1 MKALQIRHCL
11 LLFLLTAV
19 RTQVN
24 PGVCRYPLGMT
35 GGQILDEDI
44 SASSQWS
51 ESTAARYGRLDFDD
65 GDGDGAWCPNIMAE
79 TDAGGPKD
87 FLQVDLRSLHF
98 ITLVGTQGR
107 HADGMGN
114 EFAQRYRIKYSRDG
128 SRWVAWHDRKGR
140 QVIEGNMNAYDVVLK
155 DLEPPI
161 IARFVRFMPITDHSM
176 IVCMRVEL
184 YGCEWLDGLVSYSAP
199 AGQEMTYR
207 GLDVHLNDSVYDG
220 SMGLQSVGMEEGL
233 GQLTDGTWGLDDFL
247 HSHVYGVWPGY
258 DYVGW
263 TNESFP
269 KGYVEMTFEFDRVRN
284 FTSMKVH
291 CNNMFSRGVRMFR
304 QASCYFRTSEL
315 DWESQPVTLR
325 LPVDRVS
332 QSARFITVPL
342 GDRMASAIKC
352 RFAFNEAWM
361 MISEVAFQS
370 GTAVYNTSP
379 TPRKRGH
386 PTNVLPGDDP
396 IHKVDES
403 NTRILIGCLVA
414 IIVILLAII
423 VIILW
428 RQVWQKMLEKASRR
442 MLDDEL
448 SARLAVQTQAFS
460 FHHSSQSSGDGSN
473 STYERIFPL
482 CSSDYQEPSRLIRK
496 LPEFAQSTEELAG
509 TSSSSRPPQACGS
522 DGAPHYAEA
531 DIVSLQEGTTG
542 SNTYSITAVNMSLL
556 SGKDTAMREFPR
568 DKLTFKEKL
577 GEGQFGEVHL
587 CEAEGMQ
594 NIVEKDPSEAVN
606 DLSNEVE
613 GSDDTPILV
622 AVKTLREDA
631 NKNARNDFLKEIR
644 IMSRLRDPNIVSLLA
659 VCVESDPLC
668 MITEYMENG
677 DLNQF
682 LSSHQLDEVEEIQSS
697 DKATVSYSN
706 LMSMATQVA
715 SGMKYLSSLNFVHRD
730 LATRNC
736 LVGKNYTIKIAD
748 FGMSRNLYRGDYYR
762 IQGRAVL
769 PIRWMSWE
777 SILLGKFTMAS
788 DVWAFGVT
796 LWEILT
802 LCEEQPYS
810 QFSDEQVIENTGE
823 FFRDQGK
830 QVYLPRPACCP
841 DAVYSS
847 LMLGCWRRN
856 AKQRPTFQEIY
867 SQLGESQE

>member
-1 MKALQIRHCL
+1 MKVMKVQQISHHVFFIL
-11 LLFLLTAV
+11 LAATV
-19 RTQVN
+19 QSQVT
-24 PGVCRYPLGMT
+24 PEMCRYPLGMS
-35 GGQILDEDI
+35 GGQIQDEDI

-51 ESTAARYGRLDFDD
+51 ESTAARFGRLDLDN
-65 GDGDGAWCPNIMAE
+65 GDGDGAWCPDIMSQP
-79 TDAGGPKD
+79 DSLKD
-87 FLQVDLRSLHF
+87 YLQVDLRSLYF

-128 SRWVAWHDRKGR
+128 SNWVSWHDRKGR
-140 QVIEGNMNAYDVVLK
+140 QVIEGNRNAYDVVLK

-161 IARFVRFMPITDHSM
+161 IARFVRFMPVTDHSM

-184 YGCEWLDGLVSYSAP
+184 YGCQWLDGLMSYSIP
-199 AGQEMTYR
+199 DGHQMIYR
-207 GLDVHLNDSVYDG
+207 GLDVYFNDSVYDG
-220 SMGLQSVGMEEGL
+220 ASAERLTKGL
-233 GQLTDGTWGLDDFL
+233 GQLTDGNWGLDDFL
-247 HSHVYGVWPGY
+247 HSHIYSTWPGY

-263 TNESFP
+263 NNKSFP
-269 KGYVEMTFEFDRVRN
+269 KGYVEMIFDFDHVRN

-304 QASCYFRTSEL
+304 QASCYFRSGS
-315 DWESQPVTLR
+315 DWEANPVTFR
-325 LPVDRVS
+325 PTVDHVS

-342 GDRMASAIKC
+342 GDHTASTIKC
-352 RFAFNEAWM
+352 RFHFSDVWM
-361 MISEVAFQS
+361 LFSEVAFQS
-370 GTAVYNTSP
+370 GSAVYNTSLTTGKP
-379 TPRKRGH
+379 TDP
-386 PTNVLPGDDP
+386 LPGDDP
-396 IHKVDES
+396 THKVDDS

-414 IIVILLAII
+414 IIAILLAII

-442 MLDDEL
+442 LLDDEL
-448 SARLAVQTQAFS
+448 TARLAVQAQAFS
-460 FHHSSQSSGDGSN
+460 SHHSSLTSEDGSTSN

-482 CSSDYQEPSRLIRK
+482 CADYQEPSRLIRK
-496 LPEFAQSTEELAG
+496 LPEFAQSTELLAG
-509 TSSSSRPPQACGS
+509 PSTSGS

-531 DIVSLQEGTTG
+531 DIISLQE
-542 SNTYSITAVNMSLL
+542 SSDSSTYSFTAVNMNLFAGTDS
-556 SGKDTAMREFPR
+556 SMREFPR
-568 DKLTFKEKL
+568 HKLTFKEKL

-594 NIVEKDPSEAVN
+594 DFLDE
-606 DLSNEVE
+606 DLSIEVNNE
-613 GSDDTPILV
+613 SPLMV

-644 IMSRLRDPNIVSLLA
+644 IMSRLRDPNIVRLLA
-659 VCVESDPLC
+659 VCVDTDPLC

-682 LSSHQLDEVEEIQSS
+682 LHNLRLKEAADE
-697 DKATVSYSN
+697 DKIEQEGKEGKSMVRYNN
-706 LMSMATQVA
+706 LIGMAVQIA

-810 QFSDEQVIENTGE
+810 QLSDEQVIENTGE

-830 QVYLPRPACCP
+830 QVYLPKPPCCP
-841 DAVYSS
+841 DRVYND
-847 LMLGCWRRN
+847 LMLSCWRRN
-856 AKQRPTFQEIY
+856 AKQRPSFQEIHT
-867 SQLGESQE
+867 QLMESLV